1 MLKVLAFQY
10 TQLPEP
16 GTFVIS
22 FLAIVIGAVLAASL
36 MAPPEGLL
44 SRSDY
49 FQRIGIAS
57 LALVAVQAA
66 WLWYPT
72 ALAYGVSWL
81 MLASDLLS
89 ALAYGAYMI
98 RIAQARSRDA
108 YGHTGRAWF
117 ALVPLVNLVLLFK
130 PSQSPDSAPGS
141 TGAALVGLGLIILS
155 RLAVPVLLNAVEL
168 RTLAG
173 MQDPEIQAAATAL
186 RVRALGT
193 AAALDILIVAEGA
206 PAEIQTGLTLTA
218 VTRSDLHLT
227 YEFSLDQTDAEV
239 LVDDYRAEVT
249 SSFCDGLMLYLTAGA
264 SATLHYT
271 RSDGHELARI
281 ELSLAECTA

>member
-1 MLKVLAFQY
+1 MLEVLAFQY

-36 MAPPEGLL
+36 MVPPDGLL
-44 SRSDY
+44 SRSWY

-57 LALVAVQAA
+57 LALVAVQAS

-81 MLASDLLS
+81 MLAGDLLS

-130 PSQSPDSAPGS
+130 PSQSPDAAPGS

-168 RTLAG
+168 RTVAG

-249 SSFCDGLMLYLTAGA
+249 SSFCSGLMLYLTAGA

>member
-1 MLKVLAFQY
+1 MLEVLAFQY

-36 MAPPEGLL
+36 MVPPDGLL
-44 SRSDY
+44 SRSWY

-57 LALVAVQAA
+57 LALVAVQAS

-81 MLASDLLS
+81 MLAGDLLS

-98 RIAQARSRDA
+98 RLAQARSRDA

-130 PSQSPDSAPGS
+130 PSQSPDAAPGS

-168 RTLAG
+168 RTVAG

>member
-1 MLKVLAFQY
+1 MLEVLAFQY

-16 GTFVIS
+16 GTFVVS

-44 SRSDY
+44 SRSYY

-130 PSQSPDSAPGS
+130 PSQSPDAAPGS

-168 RTLAG
+168 RTVAG

-249 SSFCDGLMLYLTAGA
+249 SSFCSGLMLYLTAGA

>member
-36 MAPPEGLL
+36 MVPPDGLL
-44 SRSDY
+44 SRSWY

-130 PSQSPDSAPGS
+130 PSQSPDAAPGS

-155 RLAVPVLLNAVEL
+155 RLAVPALLNAVEQ

-173 MQDPEIQAAATAL
+173 MQDPQIQAAATAL